1 MTLMDQTLTKDIM
14 TPGARCIGENDSL
27 ATAARLMA
35 DLQVGSL
42 PICGEDGKLKG
53 MLTDRDI
60 VVKAIA
66 NGHDPAQT
74 TAGVLAEGRP
84 YMVDSEDDV
93 NRALEVMEEHQVR
106 RVPVIED
113 HVLVGIIA
121 QADIARAMAPQQ
133 TGQTVEQ
140 ISR

>member
-1 MTLMDQTLTKDIM
+1 MKETLTKDIM

-35 DLQVGSL
+35 DLEIGSL

-66 NGHDPAQT
+66 NGRDPAQT
-74 TAGVLAEGRP
+74 AAGVLAEGRP

-93 NRALEVMEEHQVR
+93 RRALEVMEEHQVR

>member
-1 MTLMDQTLTKDIM
+1 MDQTLTKDIM

>member
-1 MTLMDQTLTKDIM
+1 MTLMKETLTKDVM
-14 TPGARCIGENDSL
+14 TSGARCIGENDSL

-42 PICGEDGKLKG
+42 PICGENGKLKG

-74 TAGVLAEGRP
+74 TAGALAEGRP
-84 YMVDSEDDV
+84 YMVDAEDDV
-93 NRALEVMEEHQVR
+93 HRALEVMEEHQVR
-106 RVPVIED
+106 RVPVIDD

-121 QADIARAMAPQQ
+121 QADIARSMAPQQ
-133 TGQTVEQ
+133 TGETVEQ

>member
-14 TPGARCIGENDSL
+14 AAGARCIGESDSL

-42 PICGEDGKLKG
+42 PICGDDGKLKG

-66 NGHDPAQT
+66 NGRDPAQT
-74 TAGVLAEGRP
+74 TAGVLAQGRP

-93 NRALEVMEEHQVR
+93 QRALEVMEEHQVR

-121 QADIARAMAPQQ
+121 QADVARAMAPQQ

>member
-1 MTLMDQTLTKDIM
+1 MTLMKETLTKDIM

-35 DLQVGSL
+35 DLEIGSL

-66 NGHDPAQT
+66 NGRDPAQT
-74 TAGVLAEGRP
+74 AAGVLAEGRP

-93 NRALEVMEEHQVR
+93 RRALEVMEEHQVR

>member
-1 MTLMDQTLTKDIM
+1 MTLIGQTLAKDIM
-14 TPGARCIGENDSL
+14 TPGARCVGENDSL

-35 DLQVGSL
+35 DLEVGSL
-42 PICGEDGKLKG
+42 PICGENGKLKG

-60 VVKAIA
+60 IVKAIA
-66 NGHDPAQT
+66 NGHDPVRT
-74 TAGVLAEGRP
+74 TAGMLAEGRP
-84 YMVDSEDDV
+84 FMVDSEV
-93 NRALEVMEEHQVR
+93 EVRRALEVMEEHQVR
-106 RVPVIED
+106 RVPVVED
-113 HVLVGIIA
+113 QVLVGIIA

>member
-1 MTLMDQTLTKDIM
+1 MKETLTKDIM
-14 TPGARCIGENDSL
+14 TPGARCIGENDTL

-35 DLQVGSL
+35 DLEIGAL

-74 TAGVLAEGRP
+74 AAGVLAEGRP

-93 NRALEVMEEHQVR
+93 HRALEVMEEHQVR

-133 TGQTVEQ
+133 TGETVEQ